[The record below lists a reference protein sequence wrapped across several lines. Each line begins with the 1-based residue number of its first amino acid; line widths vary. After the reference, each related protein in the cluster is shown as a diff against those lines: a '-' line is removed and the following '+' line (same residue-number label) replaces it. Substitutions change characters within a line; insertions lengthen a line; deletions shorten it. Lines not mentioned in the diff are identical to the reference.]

1 MTQDLTKDHAIVSE
15 EFHTALEHYHREIN
29 TDCWLCR
36 SEYTD
41 SPITRKKPK
50 SLDMT
55 NSDPNCSLLN
65 SPIYSSYSAAKE
77 KLDTSNLINS
87 NSPSNYSSHPFPS
100 ESLHSGSIDYLL
112 HTTGT
117 TGQPKPVRAPH
128 CCVVPNIVDLR
139 GRFAMSPDDVV
150 FNAAPLTFD
159 PSVIEVNPLT
169 TCTCIALP

>member
-1 MTQDLTKDHAIVSE
+1 MTQDLTKDHAIVTE
-15 EFHTALEHYHREIN
+15 GFHTALECYHREIN
-29 TDCWLCR
+29 TDCWLCQ

-41 SPITRKKPK
+41 SPITREKPK

-55 NSDPNCSLLN
+55 NSDSAGSLLN
-65 SPIYSSYSAAKE
+65 SSIYSSDSAVKE
-77 KLDTSNLINS
+77 KLNTSNLINS

-100 ESLHSGSIDYLL
+100 ESLHSSSIAYLL

-128 CCVVPNIVDLR
+128 CCVAPNVVDLR

-159 PSVIEVNPLT
+159 PSVIEVNSPTIHVHL
-169 TCTCIALP
+169 

>member
-1 MTQDLTKDHAIVSE
+1 MTQDFAMGHVLD
-15 EFHTALEHYHREIN
+15 EFHAALEHYHCEIN
-29 TDCWLCR
+29 TKCWLCR

-41 SPITRKKPK
+41 SPITREKPK

-55 NSDPNCSLLN
+55 NSDNSTTSLLN
-65 SPIYSSYSAAKE
+65 SPIYSSDSAAKE
-77 KLDTSNLINS
+77 KFDTSNLINL

-100 ESLHSGSIDYLL
+100 ESLHSGSIAYLL

-128 CCVVPNIVDLR
+128 CCVVPNVVDLR

-159 PSVIEVNPLT
+159 PSVIEVNSPT
-169 TCTCIALP
+169 IHVHV